1 MNVDNCAWKLV
12 AQAICVYTFSSAG
25 HQGPCTHPEKF
36 NKEQYTFLCEVEK
49 TTIKY
54 VCMLHMLKTPE
65 GKCQQP

>member
-1 MNVDNCAWKLV
+1 MSILSVPQDGYVAPGSAIKVLV
-12 AQAICVYTFSSAG
+12 HKY
-25 HQGPCTHPEKF
+25 THPEKF